1 MKEKYLKLKNKI
13 EDHIIEVLES
23 VSNIANEMKMEYF
36 VVGATARDIIFTYV
50 YSIATG
56 LATKDIDLGVCLA
69 TWDAYD
75 AFVERLCSEKE
86 FTPTDVKHKFLY
98 KGFPVDM
105 IPFGGIAN
113 ADKLI
118 KWPEEK
124 DREMNLTGFEE
135 AYQDAI
141 IIQLRDDPLLE
152 IPVVSP
158 RGYAILKLISW
169 NDRKDQTKKDAQ
181 DLLLVIKNYAYL
193 GNDERIYEIE
203 EIFDQEDFDYIEGS
217 ATLLGY
223 DIATIANEKT
233 LKKVIEILEAD
244 ISGTTD
250 YRLVQDM
257 FTLDIDNIGQFE
269 SNMKLLRAVKK
280 GCDLK

>member
-233 LKKVIEILEAD
+233 LRKVIEILEAD

-257 FTLDIDNIGQFE
+257 FTLDIDNIDQFE
-269 SNMKLLRAVKK
+269 SNMKLLHAVKK